1 MNILLG
7 ITGSVSAYKTPWLV
21 RDLRKAGHNV
31 RVIMTPSAR
40 QFVAPLA
47 LEAVSLHPVIIDP
60 YDPSIQEGGSW
71 HVHLAQWA
79 DVICIAPCSA
89 TTLARLATGLCDT
102 ALMTVVCSRTPDTEL
117 YVFPAMDTDMWLQPS
132 TKRNVDQLRA
142 DGVIV
147 IDPESGELASG
158 LVGQGRLPEI
168 AKIVGTLESSE
179 QRAES
184 SEQRTASSEQRA
196 ANSEQRTASSEQRVA
211 SSEQR
216 AANSGERMTNDS
228 LLGARCSLL
237 ITAGPTH
244 ERIDAVRSIVNHAT
258 GTMGFALA
266 EAAQKRGYLVT
277 LVTGPTSLPTPFG
290 VERIDVVSAQQM
302 YDAVMRHTDSDVFIM
317 AAAVA
322 DFTPAEPSDR
332 KIKKEAMGDDLT
344 ITLTRTRDILAAVGK
359 SKREHQRVIGFA
371 LESDNLLEN
380 AHRKLESKN
389 ADMIVANEAGKAD
402 SGFGTGQNT
411 ITIVTKHAQPL
422 SYPAM
427 SKRACAEVIL
437 DALEKL

>member
-21 RDLRKAGHNV
+21 RDLRKAGHDV

-47 LEAVSLHPVIIDP
+47 LEAVSLHPVVIDP

-89 TTLARLATGLCDT
+89 TTMARLATGLCDT
-102 ALMTVVCSRTPDTEL
+102 ALMTVVCSRTPDTNL

-132 TKRNVDQLRA
+132 TKRNVEQLRT
-142 DGVIV
+142 DGIIV
-147 IDPESGELASG
+147 IEPDSGELASG

-168 AKIVGTLESSE
+168 AKIVEILVG
-179 QRAES
+179 
-184 SEQRTASSEQRA
+184 ASRWLARPNEHNARPNEHNA
-196 ANSEQRTASSEQRVA
+196 HEHGGIPEVRRVHHASHRLAPTHVV
-211 SSEQR
+211 
-216 AANSGERMTNDS
+216 
-228 LLGARCSLL
+228 

-244 ERIDAVRSIVNHAT
+244 ERIDAVRSIVNHST

-277 LVTGPTSLPTPFG
+277 LVTGPTHLATPFG
-290 VERIDVVSAQQM
+290 VERIDVVSAEEM
-302 YDAVMRHTDSDVFIM
+302 YVAVMKHRDADAFIM

-322 DFTPAEPSDR
+322 DYTPAKPSTQ
-332 KIKKEAMGDDLT
+332 KIKKEALADSTT
-344 ITLTRTRDILAAVGK
+344 IELRRTHDILAEIGK
-359 SKREHQRVIGFA
+359 GKTEHQRVIGFA
-371 LESDNLLEN
+371 LESDNVIEN
-380 AHRKLESKN
+380 AQRKLKTKN
-389 ADMIVANEAGKAD
+389 ANMIVANEAGKAD
-402 SGFGTGQNT
+402 SGFGHGHNT
-411 ITIVTKHAQPL
+411 ITIITEDDQPK

-437 DALEKL
+437 DALENL

>member
-21 RDLRKAGHNV
+21 RDLRKAGHDV
-31 RVIMTPSAR
+31 RVIMTPSAC

-79 DVICIAPCSA
+79 DVICVAPCSA

-102 ALMTVVCSRTPDTEL
+102 ALMTVVCSRTRETEL
-117 YVFPAMDTDMWLQPS
+117 YVFPAMDTDMWHQPS

-142 DGVIV
+142 DGVVV
-147 IDPESGELASG
+147 IEPESGELASG

-168 AKIVGTLESSE
+168 AKIVRMLESSE
-179 QRAES
+179 QI
-184 SEQRTASSEQRA
+184 A
-196 ANSEQRTASSEQRVA
+196 ANSENPVKG
-211 SSEQR
+211 
-216 AANSGERMTNDS
+216 NS
-228 LLGARCSLL
+228 LLAARCSLL

-277 LVTGPTSLPTPFG
+277 LVTGPTQLPTPVG
-290 VERIDVVSAQQM
+290 VERIDVVSAQEM
-302 YDAVMRHTDSDVFIM
+302 YDSVMRHADADVFIM

-322 DFTPAEPSDR
+322 DFTPAHPSEQ
-332 KIKKEAMGDDLT
+332 KIKKEALGDDLT
-344 ITLTRTRDILAAVGK
+344 IELTRTRDILAEIGK
-359 SKREHQRVIGFA
+359 IKQAHQRVVGFA
-371 LESDNLLEN
+371 LESNDLVHN
-380 AHRKLESKN
+380 AQHKLASKN
-389 ADMIVANEAGKAD
+389 ADMIVANEAGIPD
-402 SGFGTGQNT
+402 SGFGRGNNT
-411 ITIVTKHAQPL
+411 ITIVTNSSEPQ

-437 DALEKL
+437 DALENL

>member
-31 RVIMTPSAR
+31 RVVMTPSAR

-102 ALMTVVCSRTPDTEL
+102 ALMTVVCSRTPVTEL

-168 AKIVGTLESSE
+168 AKIIKTLVGASRWLARHNNIEARHNILPE
-179 QRAES
+179 RASILPERADILP
-184 SEQRTASSEQRA
+184 ERASHRLAPTS
-196 ANSEQRTASSEQRVA
+196 VV
-211 SSEQR
+211 
-216 AANSGERMTNDS
+216 
-228 LLGARCSLL
+228 

-322 DFTPAEPSDR
+322 DFTPADPSDR
-332 KIKKEAMGDDLT
+332 KIKKEAIGDDLS

-359 SKREHQRVIGFA
+359 SKKEHQRVIGFA

>member
-102 ALMTVVCSRTPDTEL
+102 ALMTVVCSRTPVTEL

-132 TKRNVDQLRA
+132 TKRNVDQLRS

-168 AKIVGTLESSE
+168 AKIIKTLVGASRWLARHNNIEARHNILPE
-179 QRAES
+179 RADILPERADILP
-184 SEQRTASSEQRA
+184 ERASHRLAPTS
-196 ANSEQRTASSEQRVA
+196 VV
-211 SSEQR
+211 
-216 AANSGERMTNDS
+216 
-228 LLGARCSLL
+228 

>member
-117 YVFPAMDTDMWLQPS
+117 YVFPAMDTDMWLQAS

-179 QRAES
+179 QRAAS
-184 SEQRTASSEQRA
+184 SEQQTASSEQR
-196 ANSEQRTASSEQRVA
+196 TA

-228 LLGARCSLL
+228 LLAARCSLL